1 MEVLMA
7 MLRGYG
13 MFLVDKILP
22 TVPSRQNMLCV
33 SRMSMHW
40 DIDDLTGKL
49 DERNYT
55 YDHAV
60 AENIRAMG
68 HHFTSNEFFNL
79 LGFKNYEDMDIDA
92 VDGASIM
99 HDLNTPVPEELHK
112 RFDFVV
118 ENGTLEHI
126 FDIKTAISNIAQ
138 MVSVGGV
145 VSHGSPLDA
154 LNHGFYN
161 FSINFFNDFYR
172 ANGFTDMEFYI
183 VRYSSKWRKNQSVY
197 VVNQAYTHDEFSFN
211 PDIYKTDM
219 DKAYIACR
227 ATKVEHVAEIRS
239 PIQAAY
245 DRDLK
250 ISSRLN
256 DW

>member
-1 MEVLMA
+1 
-7 MLRGYG
+7 
-13 MFLVDKILP
+13 
-22 TVPSRQNMLCV
+22 
-33 SRMSMHW
+33 MSEFNTLW
-40 DIDDLTGKL
+40 DIDDLIGKL
-49 DERNYT
+49 DERNYA

-60 AENIRAMG
+60 AEKIRAMD
-68 HHFTSNEFFNL
+68 HRFTSNEFFTL
-79 LGFKNYEDMDIDA
+79 LGFKKYEDMDIDA

-99 HDLNTPVPEELHK
+99 HDMNTPVPEELHN

-118 ENGTLEHI
+118 ENGTLEHL
-126 FDIKTAISNIAQ
+126 FDIKTAISNIAR
-138 MVSVGGV
+138 MVRVGGI

-172 ANGFTDMEFYI
+172 ANGFTDLEFYI
-183 VRYSSKWRKNQSVY
+183 VRYSSNWRHNQNVH
-197 VVNQAYTHDEFSFN
+197 VENLPYTHDEFLFN

-227 ATKVEHVAEIRS
+227 ATKVEHVAKIRS

-245 DRDLK
+245 DRELQ